1 VLGPDVIEAAV
12 LDRHRERRLFRRITG
27 TLLERLLSPS
37 DPTSDVPHTDERP
50 APGDLD
56 R

>member
-1 VLGPDVIEAAV
+1 MLGPEVIEAAV

-27 TLLERLLSPS
+27 DLLERLLSPS
-37 DPTSDVPHTDERP
+37 DPTSDVPHTDERR

-56 R
+56 